1 MIHYKRY
8 TTDLG
13 EVDIAAGKDGV
24 IALQF
29 HHKTRPLPLAADW
42 QPGAT
47 ALTDR
52 AAQQLREYL
61 AAKRRH
67 FHLPLAPRGTVFQ
80 RRVWEALLAIPYGET
95 RSYTQQA
102 QQLGQPRA
110 IRAVARANGANP
122 VAVVIPC
129 HRVIGANGTLTGYA
143 GGLPLK
149 AHLLTLEGA
158 EFAAPCP

>member
-1 MIHYKRY
+1 MIHYQRY
-8 TTDLG
+8 TTALG
-13 EVDIAAGKDGV
+13 EVDIAAGEDGIV
-24 IALQF
+24 ALQF
-29 HHKTRPLPLAADW
+29 HNKARPLCLAADW
-42 QPGAT
+42 HPGAT

-61 AAKRRH
+61 AAKRQD
-67 FHLPLAPRGTVFQ
+67 FHLPLAPRGTAFQ

-102 QQLGQPRA
+102 QHLGQPRA

-129 HRVIGANGTLTGYA
+129 HRVIGADGSLTGYA

-158 EFAAPCP
+158 EFVAPLP